1 MYRDEVQRLL
11 EFSESNLL
19 TTLKYNSFI
28 YKKLVNAKEFI
39 KLTFNNMGLV
49 HLCTRF
55 FWDESFYLNMEIQ

>member
-55 FWDESFYLNMEIQ
+55 F